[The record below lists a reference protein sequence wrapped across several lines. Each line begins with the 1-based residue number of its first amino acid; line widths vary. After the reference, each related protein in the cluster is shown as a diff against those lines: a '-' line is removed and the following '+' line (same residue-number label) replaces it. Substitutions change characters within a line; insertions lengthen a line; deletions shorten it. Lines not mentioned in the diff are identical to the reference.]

1 MVVELAFGVFFFT
14 NKESGSLFVGMEL
27 EFWKM
32 SVGNLGGKRKRSEK
46 SVALLSLLMMLI
58 GDWIV

>member
-1 MVVELAFGVFFFT
+1 MVVELAFAVVFLT
-14 NKESGSLFVGMEL
+14 NKQSGSLFVGMEL

-46 SVALLSLLMMLI
+46 RVAL
-58 GDWIV
+58 